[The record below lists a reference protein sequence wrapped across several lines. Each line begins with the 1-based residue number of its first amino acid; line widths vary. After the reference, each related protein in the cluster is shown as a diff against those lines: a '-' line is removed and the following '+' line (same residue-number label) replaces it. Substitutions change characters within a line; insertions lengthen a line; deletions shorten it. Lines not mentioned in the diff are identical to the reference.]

1 MISFSVIGAKTDFVS
16 LVWYHLYTLIRVI
29 FSIKKHDACFVVR
42 LNSIN
47 YLRGFLIHVLN
58 HLVGFACNPA
68 AAIYNWVSHLLIR

>member
-1 MISFSVIGAKTDFVS
+1 MISISSTQKCRLVMISFMHFDKIEFF
-16 LVWYHLYTLIRVI
+16 Y

-68 AAIYNWVSHLLIR
+68 AAIYNWVSQLLIR